1 MTTHPSRVVAEFHME
16 TRHGTAHWTGVIT
29 REQAA
34 GVQAIERGILD
45 FGTCFGKPGQDFH
58 KPISSTIK
66 HSFRVASALRSDV
79 MAAEHTLRV
88 LNRTYVGNVDFMEA
102 VSQALLQVKE
112 EDDEALGLGGDS
124 EPEDGDVIAGF
135 APRALAQ
142 RSFVSDALNEA
153 PQHSPEWEGEDDD
166 EEEEEEDESSSSP
179 RSSSSSSPPNADQ
192 SNEGPLSSKRASPS
206 ARSPASKRVA
216 MLHDSDSD

>member
-1 MTTHPSRVVAEFHME
+1 ME

-66 HSFRVASALRSDV
+66 RSFRVASALRSDV
-79 MAAEHTLRV
+79 MAAEHLLRV
-88 LNRTYVGNVDFMEA
+88 LNRAYVGNVDFMEA

-142 RSFVSDALNEA
+142 RSFVNDALNEA
-153 PQHSPEWEGEDDD
+153 PQHSPEWEDDG
-166 EEEEEEDESSSSP
+166 DESSS
-179 RSSSSSSPPNADQ
+179 D
-192 SNEGPLSSKRASPS
+192 ASPS
-206 ARSPASKRVA
+206 EASSGRSDDDVSDKHSLDEDDTPIRKRVA
-216 MLHDSDSD
+216 MIRDSDDDDASE